1 MYYIYIYYI
10 YMGVCMSVAW
20 IHFRPPRCFMRISIT
35 THIASAFINY
45 HMTGIFTS
53 ETAFA

>member
-1 MYYIYIYYI
+1 
-10 YMGVCMSVAW
+10 MGVCMSVAW

-35 THIASAFINY
+35 THIASAFIKY